1 MVECIQC
8 GATLRA
14 DARYCNVCGARQVP
28 QDAPAPPVE
37 EHVEAIEAHSAS
49 DASANATASPA
60 DVAEMSEPGASS
72 GRIKRPPRVER
83 LGDGQQPSGGEGRRA
98 VATAVLSEDVRAEV
112 ARLVEGAAQDA
123 APVVSPQEGAR
134 DEMEESEVAVEDAET
149 VESSAVKPFRAMPP
163 VEYRGAPGASQA
175 ETDAPANGTSHG
187 DAPIWQPDGLP
198 WPLPAS
204 MILGGRYRIE
214 ALVSTAPN
222 ERDGENVYRVSD
234 LQGYEHCWSCGT
246 NYGTSG
252 ASDRFCRDCGADM
265 LAREFVMYERYIADG
280 EVAGESA
287 LVAEV
292 SDASDASDVGD
303 EASVVDDGSA
313 EIETVDEMSEPPGE
327 LAEEER
333 SFTQGRRAYRV
344 LPQVAELSPFP
355 QGARILIGTASD
367 VGLSRSGE
375 RNEDSLAALV
385 LNMGHDSHLQPL
397 ALGIVADGLGGH
409 MNGQDASR
417 LVTRVLVEHVVHTAA
432 LPLIGLPVDAQA
444 TADGLDAVLLEGAR
458 LANGALCAANS
469 ESNAD
474 MGSTLVAAL
483 LFDDTAYVLNAGDS
497 RGYLFDGEQLRR
509 ITTDHSL
516 VEQLIAGG
524 LVTPEE
530 RYSHPQRNQIY
541 RSLGDEPEMQ
551 FDLFTQK
558 LQPGMR
564 LLLCSDGLW
573 EMVRDDELAR
583 ILSEAI
589 NPQEACEEL
598 VRAANQHGGE
608 DNVTAVVIEVHA

>member
-14 DARYCNVCGARQVP
+14 GARFCNACGARQEP
-28 QDAPAPPVE
+28 QDAPASPVDQQAN
-37 EHVEAIEAHSAS
+37 EAIDASSAVS
-49 DASANATASPA
+49 DADASSAGA
-60 DVAEMSEPGASS
+60 AEVSDSGASG

-83 LGDGQQPSGGEGRRA
+83 TGDGQQAAGGEGRRA
-98 VATAVLSEDVRAEV
+98 VATAVLPEDVRAEV
-112 ARLVEGAAQDA
+112 ARLVESASLDA
-123 APVVSPQEGAR
+123 ASAAPPAPGAS
-134 DEMEESEVAVEDAET
+134 DAVEAPEASEVPVEDAET
-149 VESSAVKPFRAMPP
+149 VESSAVKPFRTVAPQ
-163 VEYRGAPGASQA
+163 EHRGAPDVSLTEMA
-175 ETDAPANGTSHG
+175 APANGTTHG

-204 MILGGRYRIE
+204 MIVGGRYRIE
-214 ALVSTAPN
+214 ALVSAAPN

-246 NYGTSG
+246 NYGASG
-252 ASDRFCRDCGADM
+252 ASDRFCRECGADM
-265 LAREFVMYERYIADG
+265 LAREFVMHERYIAEGEEAAAEAPDG
-280 EVAGESA
+280 GGETETAEGSSA
-287 LVAEV
+287 ESEPVDE
-292 SDASDASDVGD
+292 ASDA
-303 EASVVDDGSA
+303 
-313 EIETVDEMSEPPGE
+313 PG
-327 LAEEER
+327 AMAEER

-344 LPQVAELSPFP
+344 LPQDAEPSPFP

-432 LPLIGLPVDAQA
+432 VPLIGLPADAQA

-483 LFDDTAYVLNAGDS
+483 LFDDTAYVINAGDS
-497 RGYLFDGEQLRR
+497 RGYLFDGEELRR

-524 LVTPEE
+524 LVTREE
-530 RYSHPQRNQIY
+530 RYTHPQRNQIY
-541 RSLGDEPEMQ
+541 RSLGDDLEMQ

-583 ILSEAI
+583 ILGEAG

>member
-8 GATLRA
+8 GATIRA
-14 DARYCNVCGARQVP
+14 SARFCNVCGARQTP
-28 QDAPAPPVE
+28 QDASAPPVE
-37 EHVEAIEAHSAS
+37 EQMAG
-49 DASANATASPA
+49 DT
-60 DVAEMSEPGASS
+60 GASS
-72 GRIKRPPRVER
+72 GVPDAGGSSVGAAKVSEPEASGGRLKRPARVER
-83 LGDGQQPSGGEGRRA
+83 TGDGLQGAGGDGSRV
-98 VATAVLSEDVRAEV
+98 VATAVLPEDVGAEV
-112 ARLVEGAAQDA
+112 ARLGGGALPDVAESSAAVDA
-123 APVVSPQEGAR
+123 HAAA
-134 DEMEESEVAVEDAET
+134 EVAGVPVEEAET
-149 VESSAVKPFRAMPP
+149 VESTAVRPYPSPP
-163 VEYRGAPGASQA
+163 SLEYRGKPSIPLPETTAS
-175 ETDAPANGTSHG
+175 ANGVTHG
-187 DAPIWQPDGLP
+187 DAPVWQPDGLP

-214 ALVSTAPN
+214 ALVSAAPN

-234 LQGYEHCWSCGT
+234 LQGYEACWSCGT
-246 NYGTSG
+246 SYGATG
-252 ASDRFCRDCGADM
+252 ASDRFCRECGADM

-280 EVAGESA
+280 EDAGEPA
-287 LVAEV
+287 PAAETQDGGDETSTAESGSV
-292 SDASDASDVGD
+292 DLGTAD
-303 EASVVDDGSA
+303 EASEGSG
-313 EIETVDEMSEPPGE
+313 VMM
-327 LAEEER
+327 EER

-344 LPQVAELSPFP
+344 QPHDAEPSPFP
-355 QGARILIGTASD
+355 QGARILIGAATD

-409 MNGQDASR
+409 ANGQDASR
-417 LVTRVLVEHVVHTAA
+417 LVTRVLVEHIVHTAA
-432 LPLIGLPVDAQA
+432 LPLIGVPADAQA

-458 LANGALCAANS
+458 LANSALCAANT

-497 RGYLFDGEQLRR
+497 RGYLLEGEQFRR

-583 ILSEAI
+583 ILGAAG
-589 NPQEACEEL
+589 NPQEACDEL
-598 VRAANQHGGE
+598 VRAANQQGGE

>member
-8 GATLRA
+8 GATIRA
-14 DARYCNVCGARQVP
+14 GARFCNVCGGRQTP
-28 QDAPAPPVE
+28 QDASAPPVE
-37 EHVEAIEAHSAS
+37 QQMAGDMSTPSGAS
-49 DASANATASPA
+49 DAGGSSVGTGEAS
-60 DVAEMSEPGASS
+60 ESEASG
-72 GRIKRPPRVER
+72 GRLKRPPRVER
-83 LGDGQQPSGGEGRRA
+83 TGDGQQGAGGDGRRM
-98 VATAVLSEDVRAEV
+98 VATAVLPEDVGAEV
-112 ARLVEGAAQDA
+112 ARLAGGALPDVAESSSSAADAGDVTEAPGVPVE
-123 APVVSPQEGAR
+123 E
-134 DEMEESEVAVEDAET
+134 AET
-149 VESSAVKPFRAMPP
+149 VESSAVRPYPATSPL
-163 VEYRGAPGASQA
+163 EYRGKPSVPLP
-175 ETDAPANGTSHG
+175 ETTALANGVAHG
-187 DAPIWQPDGLP
+187 DAPVWQPDGLP

-214 ALVSTAPN
+214 ALVSAAPN

-234 LQGYEHCWSCGT
+234 LQGYEQCWSCGT
-246 NYGTSG
+246 SYGGSG
-252 ASDRFCRDCGADM
+252 ASDRFCRECGADM

-280 EVAGESA
+280 EDAGELAPAADTQNGGGGTST
-287 LVAEV
+287 AEGGSV
-292 SDASDASDVGD
+292 ELGTAD
-303 EASVVDDGSA
+303 EASEATG
-313 EIETVDEMSEPPGE
+313 ETTEK
-327 LAEEER
+327 R

-344 LPQVAELSPFP
+344 LPHDAEPSSFP
-355 QGARILIGTASD
+355 QGARILIGAATD

-409 MNGQDASR
+409 ANGQDASR
-417 LVTRVLVEHVVHTAA
+417 LVTRVLVEHIVQTAA
-432 LPLIGLPVDAQA
+432 LPLIGLPADAQA

-469 ESNAD
+469 EANAD

-497 RGYLFDGEQLRR
+497 RGYLLDGEQFRR

-573 EMVRDDELAR
+573 EMVRDDELKR
-583 ILSEAI
+583 ILGEAG
-589 NPQEACEEL
+589 NPQEVCDEL
-598 VRAANQHGGE
+598 VRVANQQGGE

>member
-8 GATLRA
+8 GATIRA
-14 DARYCNVCGARQVP
+14 GARFCNVCGARQTP
-28 QDAPAPPVE
+28 QDASAPPVE
-37 EHVEAIEAHSAS
+37 EQMAGDTGAPSGVP
-49 DASANATASPA
+49 DASGSSVGA
-60 DVAEMSEPGASS
+60 AEVDEPEGS
-72 GRIKRPPRVER
+72 GGRLKRPPRVER
-83 LGDGQQPSGGEGRRA
+83 TGDRLQGAGGDGSRA
-98 VATAVLSEDVRAEV
+98 VATAVLPEDVGAEV
-112 ARLVEGAAQDA
+112 ARLAGGALPDVAESSAAAGAHDATEAAGVPVE
-123 APVVSPQEGAR
+123 E
-134 DEMEESEVAVEDAET
+134 AET
-149 VESSAVKPFRAMPP
+149 VESTAVKPYPSTSP
-163 VEYRGAPGASQA
+163 LEYRGKPSIPLP
-175 ETDAPANGTSHG
+175 ETTAAANGVAHG
-187 DAPIWQPDGLP
+187 DAPVWQPDGLP

-214 ALVSTAPN
+214 ALVSAAPN

-234 LQGYEHCWSCGT
+234 LQGYEQCWSCGT
-246 NYGTSG
+246 SYGATG
-252 ASDRFCRDCGADM
+252 ASDRFCRECGADM

-280 EVAGESA
+280 E
-287 LVAEV
+287 
-292 SDASDASDVGD
+292 DA
-303 EASVVDDGSA
+303 
-313 EIETVDEMSEPPGE
+313 GE
-327 LAEEER
+327 LAPAAETQDGGGETSTEEGGSVDLGSAGEASEGTGKTMEER
-333 SFTQGRRAYRV
+333 GFTQGRRAYRV
-344 LPQVAELSPFP
+344 LPHDAEPSPFP
-355 QGARILIGTASD
+355 QGARILIGAATD
-367 VGLSRSGE
+367 VGQSRSGE

-385 LNMGHDSHLQPL
+385 LNLGHDSHLQPL

-409 MNGQDASR
+409 ANGQDASR
-417 LVTRVLVEHVVHTAA
+417 LVTRVLVEHIVHTAA
-432 LPLIGLPVDAQA
+432 LPLIGLPADAQA

-458 LANGALCAANS
+458 LANGALCAANT

-497 RGYLFDGEQLRR
+497 RGYLLDGKQFRR

-516 VEQLIAGG
+516 VEQLVAGG

-541 RSLGDEPEMQ
+541 RSLGDESEMQ

-583 ILSEAI
+583 ILGEAGD
-589 NPQEACEEL
+589 PQEACDEL
-598 VRAANQHGGE
+598 VRAANQQGGE
-608 DNVTAVVIEVHA
+608 DNVTAVVIEVRA